1 MGEIKLD
8 AHNYRIHDE
17 RNLKLIKKSLK
28 ECGAARSIA
37 IDADGE
43 IIAGN
48 ATYKT
53 AQELGIPVKIIETDG
68 NRVPFAH
75 IVKVAKQY
83 IDKIGGFEKLAE
95 WGLREV

>member
-53 AQELGIPVKIIETDG
+53 AQELGIPVKIIKTDG
-68 NRVPFAH
+68 KELIAVQRS
-75 IVKVAKQY
+75 I
-83 IDKIGGFEKLAE
+83 
-95 WGLREV
+95 